1 MPLKLCV
8 IFLTLLLLPLCSN
21 ALGLLDAWELAV
33 RNDPQYRAAGYERD
47 AGQEEASLGLSG
59 LLPTVQYTYGVN
71 SNDSTVSQADN
82 RSSNQVRRDYD
93 SYVSVLSLR
102 QPLIDYGAYAR
113 YRQGIARKL
122 FADQRYRD
130 KSQELMVRLYR
141 AYSNALLAQE
151 KQTLLAAQLRAY
163 QEQIQLNRRLLTAG
177 EGTQTDID
185 ETEARYTL
193 TQVQLI
199 EQQDTLDSQLTDLEN
214 IIGRPVNLA
223 ELRPLTLESLPQNLD
238 DGRTLAQWRELA
250 IRYNARLAGQRD
262 NLDAKHDEI
271 ENSRS
276 GHLPTLQLV
285 ASSRHSRSE
294 SEQNYNQ
301 KYDTQSIGLQ
311 LNVPIYAG
319 GSVSSATRQATAYY
333 QQSQAELD
341 QETRQVLAELKRQFN
356 LSRSGAAKIRA
367 WQMAVTSA
375 QKVLIATSRSVLGG
389 ERINLDVLLAEQQ
402 LFNSRRDLAEAKYGW
417 LQSWL
422 ELRYNAGTLQENDLL
437 QLAAW
442 FEPENPR

>member
-1 MPLKLCV
+1 MPLTLRI
-8 IFLTLLLLPLCSN
+8 IFLILLVLPEQGN

-33 RNDPQYRAAGYERD
+33 HNDPQYRAAGYERD
-47 AGQEEASLGLSG
+47 AGQEEAALGLSG
-59 LLPTVQYTYGVN
+59 LLPSLQYSYGAN
-71 SNDSTVSQADN
+71 TNYSTVSQADN
-82 RSSNQVRRDYD
+82 RSNSKVKRDYD
-93 SYVSVLSLR
+93 SYVSMLSLR

-130 KSQELMVRLYR
+130 KSQELIVRLYR
-141 AYSNALLAQE
+141 AYSSALLAQE
-151 KQTLLAAQLRAY
+151 KTSLLNAQLRAY
-163 QEQIQLNRRLLTAG
+163 EEQIQLNRRLLVAG

-185 ETEARYTL
+185 ETAARLTL

-199 EQQDTLDSQLTDLEN
+199 EQQDVLDSQLTELEN
-214 IIGRPVNLA
+214 MMGRSVNLA
-223 ELRPLTLESLPQNLD
+223 ELRPLTLDALPQNISD
-238 DGRTLAQWRELA
+238 DRTLAQWRDLA
-250 IRYNARLAGQRD
+250 IRYNARLAGQRE
-262 NLDAKHDEI
+262 NLYAKHYEI

-285 ASSRHSRSE
+285 ASSRNSRSE
-294 SEQNYNQ
+294 AEYNYNQ

-319 GSVSSATRQATAYY
+319 GSISSATRQATAHY

-356 LSRSGAAKIRA
+356 LTSSGAAKIRA
-367 WQMAVTSA
+367 WQMTVDSA
-375 QKVLIATSRSVLGG
+375 QKVLLATRRSVLGG

-402 LFNSRRDLAEAKYGW
+402 LYNSRRDLAEAKYSW

-422 ELRYNAGTLQENDLL
+422 ELRYNAGTLQENDIL

-442 FEPENPR
+442 FEPGKR

>member
-1 MPLKLCV
+1 MPLTLRI
-8 IFLTLLLLPLCSN
+8 IFLILLVLPEQGN

-33 RNDPQYRAAGYERD
+33 HNDPQYRAAGYERD
-47 AGQEEASLGLSG
+47 AGQEEAALGLSG
-59 LLPTVQYTYGVN
+59 LLPSLQYSYGAN
-71 SNDSTVSQADN
+71 TNYSTVSQADN
-82 RSSNQVRRDYD
+82 RSNSKVKRDYD
-93 SYVSVLSLR
+93 SYVSMLSLR

-130 KSQELMVRLYR
+130 KSQELIVRLYR
-141 AYSNALLAQE
+141 AYSSALLAQE
-151 KQTLLAAQLRAY
+151 KTSLLNAQLRAY
-163 QEQIQLNRRLLTAG
+163 EEQIQLNRRLLVAG

-185 ETEARYTL
+185 ETAARLTL

-199 EQQDTLDSQLTDLEN
+199 EQQDVLDSQLTELEN
-214 IIGRPVNLA
+214 MMGRSVNLA
-223 ELRPLTLESLPQNLD
+223 ELRPLTLDALPQNISD
-238 DGRTLAQWRELA
+238 DRTLAQWRDLA
-250 IRYNARLAGQRD
+250 IRYNARLAGQRE
-262 NLDAKHDEI
+262 NLDAKHYEI

-285 ASSRHSRSE
+285 ASSRNSRSE
-294 SEQNYNQ
+294 AEYNYNQ

-319 GSVSSATRQATAYY
+319 GRISSATRQATAHY

-341 QETRQVLAELKRQFN
+341 QETRQILAELKRQFN
-356 LSRSGAAKIRA
+356 LTSSGAAKIRA
-367 WQMAVTSA
+367 WQMTVDSA
-375 QKVLIATSRSVLGG
+375 QKVLLATRRSVLGG

-402 LFNSRRDLAEAKYGW
+402 LYNSRRDLAEAKYSW

-422 ELRYNAGTLQENDLL
+422 ELRYNAGTLQENDIL

-442 FEPENPR
+442 FEPEKR